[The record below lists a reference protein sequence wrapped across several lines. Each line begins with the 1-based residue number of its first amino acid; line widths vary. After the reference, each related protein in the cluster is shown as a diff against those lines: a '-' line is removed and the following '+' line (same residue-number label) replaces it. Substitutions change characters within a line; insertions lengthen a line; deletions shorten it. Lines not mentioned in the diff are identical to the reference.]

1 MAYEFKFPD
10 IGEGISEG
18 EIVEW
23 SVKEG
28 EYVKEHQ
35 ALGKIETDKA
45 VAEIPSP
52 VSGYIL
58 RIHHAV
64 GDTVHVGETLVTIGQ
79 KGEKISA
86 AVTAPAA
93 AKVPATKTGTAGKSE
108 KEKQPVFKPAGA
120 VGYLEEAAEEEVEEH
135 EEVQAVRKLQR
146 ELKKEAR
153 PAIEVL
159 ATPATRR
166 IARELGVSL
175 QQVRGTGLGGRITE
189 QDVRLAAGKVEAE
202 KVEAEEEKKEE
213 RQPELIVEKKYDMY
227 GYVDRV
233 PLKGVRKAIA
243 KKMVE
248 AVSHAAH
255 VTAFDEADVTKLWN
269 LREREKKRAELEGI
283 KLTFLPFIVKA
294 CVHALR
300 DHPFV
305 NASMDEEHEE
315 IILKKYYNIGIAVD
329 TEDGLI
335 VPVIKGADQK
345 SIKMIAKE
353 IEELAEKTR
362 QRKIDLM
369 DLKGGTFTITNY
381 GSIRGTFATPLIN
394 YPEAAIL
401 GVGRIFDKLV
411 VEGEKV
417 YKRKILPLSLSF
429 DHRIFDGA
437 DAAKFM
443 RTLIEHLEDP
453 DLLLIDRD

>member
-10 IGEGISEG
+10 IGEGITEG

-23 SVKEG
+23 TVKEG
-28 EYVKEHQ
+28 DYVKEHQ

-52 VSGYIL
+52 VAGYIL
-58 RIHHAV
+58 KIHHAA
-64 GDTVHVGETLVTIGQ
+64 GDTVHVGETLVTIGE

-86 AVTAPAA
+86 AVSAPVA
-93 AKVPATKTGTAGKSE
+93 AKVSATKQAT
-108 KEKQPVFKPAGA
+108 KQPVFKPAGA
-120 VGYLEEAAEEEVEEH
+120 VGYLEEAADEEVA
-135 EEVQAVRKLQR
+135 AVKKLQK
-146 ELKKEAR
+146 ELKKEAKR
-153 PAIEVL
+153 SAMEVL

-166 IARELGVSL
+166 VARELRVNL
-175 QQVRGTGLGGRITE
+175 AEIKGTGLGGRITE
-189 QDVRLAAGKVEAE
+189 QDVRNVAEAGQKTEVAE
-202 KVEAEEEKKEE
+202 GAEEKIEE
-213 RQPELIVEKKYDMY
+213 VGEAKPELIVEKKYDMY
-227 GYVDRV
+227 GYVERV

-243 KKMVE
+243 KKMIE
-248 AVSHAAH
+248 AVTHAAH

-269 LREREKKRAELEGI
+269 LREREKKRAELEGF
-283 KLTFLPFIVKA
+283 KLTFLPFIIKA

-300 DHPFV
+300 DHQFV
-305 NASMDEEHEE
+305 NSSMDEEHEE

-329 TEDGLI
+329 TEEGLV
-335 VPVIKGADQK
+335 VPVLKGADQK
-345 SIKMIAKE
+345 SIKQIAKE

-362 QRKIDLM
+362 QRKVDLM

-401 GVGRIFDKLV
+401 GVGRIFEKLV
-411 VEGEKV
+411 IEGDKA
-417 YKRKILPLSLSF
+417 YKKKILPLSLSF

-443 RTLIEHLEDP
+443 QTLIEHLEDP
-453 DLLLIDRD
+453 DLILIDRD